1 MSADDDRRRSG
12 PLRPA
17 ARPSG
22 SMPTMQRSTQR
33 STAERPAASGPM
45 PTMPRPAAR
54 PSTSGP
60 MPTVQRSPA
69 QPTAQ
74 RPGGAVPQRPSGAM
88 SQPSPRAPA
97 PPTEQPRR
105 PSGAHP
111 ATPATARPSGKL
123 VLVVEDDEKTR
134 RLLGHVMHK
143 GGYRVALAEDGIKA
157 AGVLKKARPDLI
169 LLDLRMPRMDGF
181 QLLTLLARF
190 KSAASIPVVVL
201 TASDSPI
208 DLDRALQLG
217 VADYLQKPISPKALL
232 LKVRALLKSPA

>member
-17 ARPSG
+17 DRPGAARPSGVMPTVQRPAPSGAMPTMQRPAPSGAMPTVQRPAPSGSMPSG
-22 SMPTMQRSTQR
+22 SMPTMQR
-33 STAERPAASGPM
+33 PAP
-45 PTMPRPAAR
+45 
-54 PSTSGP
+54 
-60 MPTVQRSPA
+60 
-69 QPTAQ
+69 
-74 RPGGAVPQRPSGAM
+74 RPSGPVA
-88 SQPSPRAPA
+88 QQRAPA
-97 PPTEQPRR
+97 QQAPAQPRR
-105 PSGAHP
+105 PSRQSGS
-111 ATPATARPSGKL
+111 TAAPNRPRGKL

-169 LLDLRMPRMDGF
+169 VLDLRMPRMDGF
-181 QLLTLLARF
+181 QLLGLLQRF

-232 LKVRALLKSPA
+232 LKVRALLKATA